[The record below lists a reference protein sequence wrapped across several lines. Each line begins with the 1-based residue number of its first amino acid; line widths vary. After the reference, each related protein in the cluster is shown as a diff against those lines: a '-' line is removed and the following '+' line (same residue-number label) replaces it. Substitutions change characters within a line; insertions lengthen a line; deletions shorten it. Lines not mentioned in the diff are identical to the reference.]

1 MSTIFKIFFIDFFPY
16 LNLGETDKQHCSS
29 LLTSPLLGY
38 HPIQKNL
45 VAQSLHPQDCQ
56 LSIVD
61 YHF

>member
-1 MSTIFKIFFIDFFPY
+1 MTRIFKNFFIYLFPY

-29 LLTSPLLGY
+29 LLTSTLLEY

-45 VAQSLHPQDCQ
+45 VVQSLHPQDYQ
-56 LSIVD
+56 LSNVD